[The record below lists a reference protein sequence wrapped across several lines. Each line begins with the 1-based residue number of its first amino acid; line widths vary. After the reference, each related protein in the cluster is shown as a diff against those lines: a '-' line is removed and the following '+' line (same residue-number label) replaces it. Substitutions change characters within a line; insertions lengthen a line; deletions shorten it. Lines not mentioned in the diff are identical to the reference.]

1 MNVTAAPRSLR
12 TKAEEEIAAAY
23 QAARASLPGSGVV
36 AQRRDAA
43 FAVFERGGLPHRR
56 VEAWKYTD
64 LRALLRSVPPMA
76 SDAEPGPLAVLGRD
90 DPLAGLDCARIVVAN
105 GAFRP
110 DLSDL
115 AGLDGVT
122 VQSLADVLD
131 ATPERVGRL
140 FADTEDTVLALN
152 SALMQG
158 GVVVTVA
165 ADVKPARPIAIVHR
179 SALGSAASLYL
190 RDVVDVG
197 RHAAV
202 RFVDAYAGPA
212 NLAYQVNAVTELA
225 IGHGASVAFARLQAE
240 GSAAVH
246 LGSLVAR
253 LAGDAALDHL
263 VVSAGASLSRWQG
276 FVAVAGSGARI
287 AFNGANMLA
296 GKEHGDLALVVE
308 HGAAHSA
315 SRELFKNVVDDQ
327 AQGAFQGRIVVKQGA
342 QKTDAKM
349 MTQAL
354 LLSDSAEFA
363 SKPELE
369 IFADDVQCGHGA
381 TSGRIDESML
391 FYLLARG
398 IPRAE
403 AERLLIEAFLAD
415 AIDAIGDE
423 AIAETL
429 KRTIGKWLRRRGGQT
444 AAGPKERG
452 T

>member
-1 MNVTAAPRSLR
+1 MNVTAAPRSLK

-23 QAARASLPGSGVV
+23 QAARASLPGTGAV
-36 AQRRDAA
+36 ARRRDAA
-43 FAVFERGGLPHRR
+43 FAMFERSGLPHRR

-64 LRALLRSVPPMA
+64 LRALMRTVPPLVG
-76 SDAEPGPLAVLGRD
+76 DAEPATLAALDSD
-90 DPLAGLDCARIVVAN
+90 DPLAGLECARIIVAN

-131 ATPERVGRL
+131 TTPDRVGRL
-140 FADTEDTVLALN
+140 FADADDTVLALN
-152 SALMQG
+152 TALMQG

-165 ADVKPARPIAIVHR
+165 ADAKPARPIAIVHR
-179 SALGSAASLYL
+179 SAVAAPASLYV
-190 RDVVDVG
+190 RDVIDVG
-197 RHAAV
+197 RNAAV
-202 RFVDAYAGPA
+202 RFVDAYTGPA
-212 NLAYQVNAVTELA
+212 SVAYHLNVATELA
-225 IGHGASVAFARLQAE
+225 IGDGAHVAFARLQAE
-240 GSAAVH
+240 GTAAVH
-246 LGSLVAR
+246 LASLVAR
-253 LAGDAALDHL
+253 LAGDASLDHL

-276 FVAVAGSGARI
+276 FVTVAGSGARI

-308 HGAAHSA
+308 HAAPHSA
-315 SRELFKNVVDDQ
+315 SRELFKNVVDGQ
-327 AQGAFQGRIVVKQGA
+327 AQGAFQGRIVVKQAA

-349 MTQAL
+349 MTKAL

-381 TSGRIDESML
+381 TSGRIDETML

-398 IPRAE
+398 IPRGE

-423 AIAETL
+423 AIGEAL
-429 KRTIGKWLRRRGGQT
+429 KRTIGKWLARRG
-444 AAGPKERG
+444 AEVALPKERG